1 MALTDPG
8 CDWMTHEQLDTD
20 LIPGIGSV
28 SRADKNGDDFG
39 FGQKS
44 SCSPGRDLRV
54 KVVGTFL
61 KVEI

>member
-1 MALTDPG
+1 
-8 CDWMTHEQLDTD
+8 MTHEQLDTD

-28 SRADKNGDDFG
+28 GRVDKNGDDFG

-44 SCSPGRDLRV
+44 SCSPGCDLGV
-54 KVVGTFL
+54 EVVGTFL

>member
-1 MALTDPG
+1 
-8 CDWMTHEQLDTD
+8 MTHEQLDTD

-28 SRADKNGDDFG
+28 GRVDKNGDDFG

-44 SCSPGRDLRV
+44 SCSPGCDLRV
-54 KVVGTFL
+54 EVVGTFL